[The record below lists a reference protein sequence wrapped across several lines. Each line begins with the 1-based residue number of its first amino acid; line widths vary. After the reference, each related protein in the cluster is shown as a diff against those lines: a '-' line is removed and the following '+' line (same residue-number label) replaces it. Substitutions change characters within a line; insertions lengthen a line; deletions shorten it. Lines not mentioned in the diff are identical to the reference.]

1 MSKLLFFD
9 IDGTLAY
16 PIQSPPT
23 SAAAAIQEARRKG
36 HKAFISTGRTWDGI
50 PQAVADIGFDGGIY
64 SAGGIV
70 LQDGDILA
78 QHYMADNTVEAIIT
92 ALRKRVVFYVLETTD
107 GRFRSDNGYSV
118 LSATDMTNVGK
129 EMQQL
134 TSDILLDPSTRPL
147 SEYTGQ
153 PIFKIA
159 YHSAEPGITAYLT
172 EELDGVAKVVQFDN
186 IPGLPIT
193 IGEISDPEVN
203 KGRAMLDVCQQY
215 GKTAAD
221 CIAFGDSMNDS
232 EIILAAGL
240 GVAMGNADSQLKD
253 IADFVCDRC
262 ENDGIAKTLHDFGLI

>member
-1 MSKLLFFD
+1 MRKLLFFD

-16 PIQSPPT
+16 PMQSPPA
-23 SAAAAIQEARRKG
+23 SAVAAIQEARRKG
-36 HKAFISTGRTWDGI
+36 HKAFISTGRTWDSI
-50 PQAVADIGFDGGIY
+50 PQTVADIGFDGGIY

-92 ALRKRVVFYVLETTD
+92 ALRKKVVFYVLETTE
-107 GRFRSDNGYSV
+107 GRFRSGNGYSV

-134 TSDILLDPSTRPL
+134 TEDILMDPSTRPL
-147 SEYTGQ
+147 CEYTGQ

-203 KGRAMLDVCQQY
+203 KGRAMLDVCQHY

-232 EIILAAGL
+232 EIIFAAGL
-240 GVAMGNADSQLKD
+240 GVAMGNAEQKLKD
-253 IADFVCDRC
+253 IADMVCDSC
-262 ENDGIAKTLHDFGLI
+262 ENDGIAKALHHLAII